1 MTPQAM
7 LNDNRTSRI
16 GEPRAAMCCS
26 AVPHW
31 L

>member
-1 MTPQAM
+1 M